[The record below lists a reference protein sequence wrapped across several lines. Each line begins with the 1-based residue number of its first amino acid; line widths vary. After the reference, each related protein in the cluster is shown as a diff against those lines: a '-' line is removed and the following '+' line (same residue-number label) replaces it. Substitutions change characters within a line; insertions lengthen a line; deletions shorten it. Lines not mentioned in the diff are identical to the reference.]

1 MSAERTASLR
11 PNRTG
16 AATRRK
22 IVDAAIAVLAER
34 GFSGFT
40 LQAVAD
46 RAGVL
51 FGSVTHHYRTRD
63 GLIEAMLEAIL
74 EGYRS
79 RFAELAAAVRA
90 DESPVRALVTF
101 LIDDAVDPSTAG
113 VFLELWAMAT
123 HSPTVAK
130 AVNQLYDDAVDACTG
145 ALGFP
150 PALRAARRHLRESLY
165 VLGTVLEGTSAIFAN
180 RDRSRAPW
188 HAVRREAIE
197 LLVPFLERRLAEAGD
212 PPPRPGGGRPA
223 DRNRRRRVSRSL

>member
-51 FGSVTHHYRTRD
+51 FGSVTHHYGTRD
-63 GLIEAMLEAIL
+63 RLIEAMLEAIL

-101 LIDDAVDPSTAG
+101 LIDDAVDPSTSG
-113 VFLELWAMAT
+113 IFLELWAMAT

-130 AVNQLYDDAVDACTG
+130 AVNQLYDGAIDACTG
-145 ALGFP
+145 ALGFRP
-150 PALRAARRHLRESLY
+150 
-165 VLGTVLEGTSAIFAN
+165 
-180 RDRSRAPW
+180 RAP
-188 HAVRREAIE
+188 
-197 LLVPFLERRLAEAGD
+197 
-212 PPPRPGGGRPA
+212 RPA
-223 DRNRRRRVSRSL
+223 SA

>member
-51 FGSVTHHYRTRD
+51 FGSVTHHYGTRD
-63 GLIEAMLEAIL
+63 RLIEAMLEAIL

-113 VFLELWAMAT
+113 IFLELWAMAT

-145 ALGFP
+145 ALGFSP
-150 PALRAARRHLRESLY
+150 RARRARHLREALY

-180 RDRSRAPW
+180 RDRTRPPW
-188 HAVRREAIE
+188 RAVRREAIE
-197 LLVPFLERRLAEAGD
+197 LLVPFLEQRLAEAGETAL
-212 PPPRPGGGRPA
+212 RPGGRRLA
-223 DRNRRRRVSRSL
+223 DRNRRQRVSRSL